1 MRRWLFLFAGFTAL
15 LISCQ
20 SEVSESW
27 QESIPGRTPFLIV
40 PEENRALSDFLEE
53 PYMPLFDD
61 ISASAGQVTGDLAT
75 YVQGT
80 DIPLLAI
87 LLYPDTSNEWQ
98 PVWVAGTDNGVVE
111 MLAQQLERP
120 FAQNWY
126 EFNDH
131 TIHVIRISGRTF
143 YVAGLDTYTLISESS
158 LGIEDFLRTRNGM
171 IPALEL
177 TEGQLRPG
185 SFIINAPNLERWVEQ
200 LVQITL
206 RPGLAGTFE
215 GARPLA
221 LSLHGQ
227 PADEHLFWR
236 LQGEMPLEEDL
247 SPCTTLF
254 RSPADE
260 MILDRYISTNASAFS
275 IFRLEPRRIP
285 APEPD
290 GPIGELDQYLDRNSE
305 LYSLLS
311 SSLESEVAFA
321 AFAESGFMSSS
332 EVLFLRRLSDPGA
345 LRRVMNQL
353 AEEGLV
359 LVEGNSWY
367 LHSRRLGKLLGS
379 DLSPFTSF
387 YLSINGPT
395 LALSRSRGLVETVG
409 ADSDRRRTYFY
420 DDDYLTIRNSLPE
433 RVSSFTYVQAPEFG
447 NYLQPWLY
455 PQNYIQALT
464 SSLDILTITTARES
478 ELEPLKVDFASFAK
492 DETEVPYRERWI
504 LPIQSELNGTP
515 LLADISGNNR
525 PDVVFTTVD
534 GGVHAIA
541 TDGSTVTEVSTGQD
555 SPVGPPLVYDWYG
568 NNQRVIMQAA
578 GNKIY
583 AWNASGSPLPNFPVI
598 LREEITTPLHVAD
611 VTRDG
616 VAEMI
621 VATADR
627 QVHILDARGDAIS
640 GWPRTANSQIQAPP
654 LLAEVDGQRSIF
666 VFAENG
672 LHSWHVNGQRRSG
685 YPVFIESRFN
695 GSPVAHDNRLLGSAA
710 DGNLYAIG
718 TTPLFA
724 DSLVT
729 ATGDSLITQALNIS
743 NSNISHSPAIY
754 NEMIRVDE
762 QLVREDLI
770 LLQDDNGA
778 VQIYS
783 SQGHLRFSQS
793 MGQPGSG
800 EVPPLILD
808 IDNNGR
814 SDVLSLAASGRL
826 YSWDLISG
834 TRKFNL
840 PTSGMH
846 YPLVVD
852 LDGDGDMEIIT
863 QTREGLR
870 TWTIYQSSNPAISSA
885 GGGESGTGTATGGN

>member
-1 MRRWLFLFAGFTAL
+1 MPRWLFLFAGFATL

-20 SEVSESW
+20 PKAPESW
-27 QESIPGRTPFLIV
+27 RNAIPERTPFLII
-40 PEENRALSDFLEE
+40 PEENRAITDILEE

-61 ISASAGQVTGDLAT
+61 ISASAVHVTGDIAA

-80 DIPLLAI
+80 EIPLLAI

-98 PVWVAGTDNGVVE
+98 PVWIAGADNGVVE
-111 MLAQQLERP
+111 MLARQLERP

-126 EFNDH
+126 EFDGQ
-131 TIHVIRISGRTF
+131 TIHVILISGRTF

-158 LGIEDFLRTRNGM
+158 RGIEDMLRTRKGDL
-171 IPALEL
+171 PALEL

-185 SFIINAPNLERWVEQ
+185 SFIINTPNLERWIEQ

-206 RPGLAGTFE
+206 RPQLADTFE
-215 GARPLA
+215 GALPVA
-221 LSLHGQ
+221 LSLGRQ
-227 PADEHLFWR
+227 PTEDHLFWR
-236 LQGEMPLEEDL
+236 LQGEMPLENDL
-247 SPCTTLF
+247 SPLI
-254 RSPADE
+254 RSISGPAE
-260 MILDRYISTNASAFS
+260 EIVLDRYISTNASAFS

-285 APEPD
+285 APEPG
-290 GPIGELDQYLDRNSE
+290 GPSGDLDQYLEQNSE
-305 LYSLLS
+305 LYSRIS
-311 SSLESEVAFA
+311 SSLGPEVAFA

-332 EVLFLRRLSDPGA
+332 EFLFLRHLSNPHA
-345 LRRVMNQL
+345 VERVMNLL
-353 AEEGLV
+353 AEEGLA

-367 LHSRRLGKLLGS
+367 LHSRRLGLLLGS

-387 YLSINGPT
+387 YLSINGST

-409 ADSDRRRTYFY
+409 ADASRRRTYFY
-420 DDDYLTIRNSLPE
+420 DDDYLTIRNSLPD
-433 RVSSFTYVQAPEFG
+433 RVSSFTYVSASEFG
-447 NYLQPWLY
+447 SYLQPWLY

-464 SSLDILTITTARES
+464 SGLDILTITTARES
-478 ELEPLKVDFASFAK
+478 ELEPLKIDFASFAK
-492 DETEVPYRERWI
+492 DETDVPYRERWI
-504 LPIQSELNGTP
+504 LPIESELNAPP
-515 LLADISGNNR
+515 LLADISGNSR
-525 PDVVFTTVD
+525 PDVVFTTID
-534 GGVHAIA
+534 GRVNAVA
-541 TDGSTVTEVSTGQD
+541 TDGSTVTQVTTGTD
-555 SPVGPPLVYDWYG
+555 APVGAPVVYDWYG
-568 NNQRVIMQAA
+568 NNQSVIMQAA

-583 AWNASGSPLPNFPVI
+583 AWNASGSPLPNFPVV
-598 LREEITTPLHVAD
+598 LNEAITTPLQVAD

-640 GWPRTANSQIQAPP
+640 GWPTTANSRIESPP
-654 LLAEVDGQRSIF
+654 LLAEINGQRSLF
-666 VFAENG
+666 AFAENG
-672 LHSWHVNGQRRSG
+672 LHSWTLTGQRRSG
-685 YPVFIESRFN
+685 FPVFIESRFN
-695 GSPVAHDNRLLGSAA
+695 GSPVAHENRLLGSAA

-718 TTPLFA
+718 TSPLFA

-778 VQIYS
+778 VQVYS
-783 SQGHLRFSQS
+783 SDGHLRFSES

-814 SDVLSLAASGRL
+814 SDVLALASSGRL

-834 TRKFNL
+834 TRKYNL

-846 YPLVVD
+846 YPLIVD

-870 TWTIYQSSNPAISSA
+870 TWTIYQSNNPVVSSSA
-885 GGGESGTGTATGGN
+885 SGSGSEATAGGN